1 MTIQA
6 SALIAALCALLAV
19 AGLGLAVAGALGWA
33 PDAARRRS
41 RAERRLQSML
51 GADGSGARRRWWAAR
66 RARAGAAVLVALLVW
81 AATSWLV
88 AGILTGAAIVGMSW
102 MLNPGKDHAEQI
114 KRLEALEEWVRR
126 MSDIHTVGISL
137 EQAVVSSL
145 RTVPAPIAAEVRL
158 LVSRLGAGWR
168 PEQAYRAFADDLND
182 PTADMVIALML
193 LHVTDRG
200 AGLGRALKDLAAAV
214 SEEVLMRRKVEAD
227 RAKPRANARWV
238 TMFCLLVFGLSFFS
252 GSYVAPYHRWYG
264 QITMVVFAAG
274 FLGLLVWMRRMA
286 NLRPMPRFLS
296 PADRT
301 PTGNDAVTGISEGIR
316 P

>member
-1 MTIQA
+1 MTPQLQG
-6 SALIAALCALLAV
+6 LIAALCTVLAV
-19 AGLGLAVAGALGWA
+19 AGLALALAGMLGRS
-33 PDAARRRS
+33 PDAARRPS
-41 RAERRLQSML
+41 RTQQRLQGL
-51 GADGSGARRRWWAAR
+51 VGSAGTASRQRWWAAR
-66 RARAGAAVLVALLVW
+66 RTRAAASVAVMVVVW
-81 AATSWLV
+81 AATSWPV
-88 AGILTGAAIVGMSW
+88 AGLLTGAAVWGMSW
-102 MLNPGKDHAEQI
+102 MLHPGREQTSQI
-114 KRLEALEEWVRR
+114 QRLEGLEEWVRR
-126 MSDIHTVGISL
+126 LSDIHTVGISL
-137 EQAVVSSL
+137 DQAVVSSL

-182 PTADMVIALML
+182 STADMVVALML

-200 AGLGRALKDLAAAV
+200 AGLGRALTDLAASV

-238 TMFCLLVFGLSFFS
+238 TMFCLVVFGLSFFS

-264 QITMVVFAAG
+264 QVAMLLFAG
-274 FLGLLVWMRRMA
+274 VFLGLLVWMRRMA

-301 PTGNDAVTGISEGIR
+301 TASGASEGTR

>member
-1 MTIQA
+1 MTSPG
-6 SALIAALCALLAV
+6 SALVAALCAVLVV
-19 AGLGLAVAGALGWA
+19 AGVGLVAGGVLGWTPTA
-33 PDAARRRS
+33 PRRRS
-41 RAERRLQSML
+41 RTERLV
-51 GADGSGARRRWWAAR
+51 GPGGTVARQRWWAAR
-66 RARAGAAVLVALLVW
+66 RTRAAAAAVVAAVVW
-81 AATSWLV
+81 AVTGWPV
-88 AGILTGAAIVGMSW
+88 AGLLTGAAIGGMSW
-102 MLNPGKDHAEQI
+102 MLNPGQEQTQQI
-114 KRLEALEEWVRR
+114 QRLEGLEEWVRR
-126 MSDIHTVGISL
+126 LSDIHTVGVSL
-137 EQAVVSSL
+137 EQAVVNSL

-168 PEQAYRAFADDLND
+168 PEQAYRTLADDLGD
-182 PTADMVIALML
+182 PTADMVVALML

-214 SEEVLMRRKVEAD
+214 ADEVLMRRRIEAD

-238 TMFCLLVFGLSFFS
+238 TTFCLVVFGLSFFS

-264 QITMVVFAAG
+264 QVAMGLFAAA

-286 NLRPMPRFLS
+286 TLRPLPRFLS

-301 PTGNDAVTGISEGIR
+301 PGARPANGTREGIR